1 MSQDIQNEIIQIIAN
16 QITCD
21 ITANIRNDFYSIIYD
36 EYTGMSNKEHVSLS
50 IRWVDKLLDAHEE
63 S

>member
-1 MSQDIQNEIIQIIAN
+1 MSQYIQNEIIQIIAN

-21 ITANIRNDFYSIIYD
+21 ITVNIRNDFYSIIYD
-36 EYTGMSNKEHVSLS
+36 EYTGISNKEHVSFS